1 VHLNVLFDGT
11 APEVDSRVVTRVFV
25 RQVSCGV
32 DLSSSRRS
40 SRTEP
45 AQFITVRDVPGAPD
59 DIQRSGDVRVGDHSV
74 VARRHGAL
82 GFGWLQSRDVI
93 RRC

>member
-1 VHLNVLFDGT
+1 M
-11 APEVDSRVVTRVFV
+11 TRVFV
-25 RQVSCGV
+25 RQMSRGVS
-32 DLSSSRRS
+32 LSSSRRS

-45 AQFITVRDVPGAPD
+45 AQFITARDVPGAPD
-59 DIQRSGDVRVGDHSV
+59 DIQWSGDVRVGDHSV
-74 VARRHGAL
+74 LTRRHGAL